1 MKTPKDA
8 LSVIAFT
15 MVSVILLYV
24 GFGVLGYVVYG
35 STIMGSITLNLESKI
50 AVEVM

>member
-15 MVSVILLYV
+15 MVFVILLYV
-24 GFGVLGYVVYG
+24 VFGVLGYVVYG
-35 STIMGSITLNLESKI
+35 STIKGSITLNLESKI